1 MRVNGGIMKL
11 KGIIRGRVLIGFAWI
26 LVLLAMPVALA
37 AQEKIVFSSNRDV
50 ASDPEIYV
58 MNTDGSNP
66 KRLTVNTKFDG
77 EASFSADGGKIVFT
91 STRDGNAEIY
101 VMNAD
106 GSNQKRLSNS
116 LGSDAHPS
124 FSPDGTKITFISDR
138 EGGLEIFTMNSDG
151 SNAKRLTSAPFSK
164 FNPSFSPDGTQILFS
179 AIDGNDSEIWLMNAD
194 GTNPVNLTDNTADD
208 RTAKF
213 NSAGTRIVYM
223 SDVDD
228 PVSHDFDIMIMNA
241 DGSNPV
247 NLTNIVGDADP
258 SFSPDGGTVVF
269 TSTSSGNNEIWAMTS
284 GGTGA
289 INLSNN
295 AATESRPS
303 WGFANSVPE
312 LSNVT
317 VTSPIDEGDT
327 ATLAGEIVDGN
338 AGDAITLTV
347 DWGDGHLETFEKS
360 VGPFA
365 LTHTYVDDPSF
376 GSPTDEYMISCTVN
390 DHRFGT
396 DVEGK
401 PVKVNNVNPIVSDLA
416 VTPSPVALGN
426 QVSLSGNYTD
436 PGYHGSPSDEQLSVI
451 VNWGDG
457 QIKTLT
463 TTGAPGAILETHQ
476 YAAAGNY
483 TITVQVNDND
493 SGFTLA
499 PVNVVVSPPP
509 PPAAP
514 TALRVD
520 FIAMNRIQIVWTD
533 NSSNED
539 GFIIEGCAQRGCNNF
554 IELGRVFP
562 NIRHFV
568 HGNLFPN
575 TQYYYRVRAFN
586 AGGMSAYTDVVSAKT
601 LRK

>member
-1 MRVNGGIMKL
+1 MKL
-11 KGIIRGRVLIGFAWI
+11 QRKNYGKLLIGFTFT

-37 AQEKIVFSSNRDV
+37 AQENIVFSSNRDGAGNDEV
-50 ASDPEIYV
+50 YV
-58 MNTDGSNP
+58 MNTNGSDQ
-66 KRLTVNTKFDG
+66 KRLTFNTKFDG
-77 EASFSADGGKIVFT
+77 EASFSSDGGKIVFT

-106 GSNQKRLSNS
+106 GTNQKRLTNS

-151 SNAKRLTSAPFSK
+151 SSPVRLTNPPFSK
-164 FNPSFSPDGTQILFS
+164 FNPSFSPDGTHILFT
-179 AIDGNDSEIWLMNAD
+179 ALDGNDSEIWLMDANGA
-194 GTNPVNLTDNTADD
+194 NPVNLTNNTADD
-208 RTAKF
+208 RTARF

-228 PVSHDFDIMIMNA
+228 PVTHDFDIMIMNA

-247 NLTNIVGDADP
+247 NLTKNIVGDSDP

-269 TSTSSGNNEIWAMTS
+269 ISTRSGDAEIWAMTA

-295 AATESRPS
+295 AAAEFRPS

-317 VTSPIDEGDT
+317 VTSPIDEGET

-338 AGDAITLTV
+338 AGDGITFTV
-347 DWGDGHLETFEKS
+347 DWGDGHSQTFEKS

-365 LTHTYVDDPSF
+365 LTHTYADDPPA
-376 GSPTDEYMISCTVN
+376 GSPADEYVVTYSVN
-390 DHRFGT
+390 DHRFGV
-396 DVEGK
+396 DNGSNI
-401 PVKVNNVNPIVSDLA
+401 VKVNNVNPIVSDLA
-416 VTPSPVALGN
+416 VTPGTVALGN
-426 QVSLSGNYTD
+426 QITLSGNYTD
-436 PGYHGSPSDEQLSVI
+436 PGYHGSPSDEQLNVI
-451 VNWGDG
+451 VIWGDG
-457 QIKTLT
+457 QTKTLA
-463 TTGAPGAILETHQ
+463 TTGGPGAISETHQ
-476 YAAAGNY
+476 YATVGNY
-483 TITVQVNDND
+483 SIKVQVTDND
-493 SGFTLA
+493 GGFTLA
-499 PVNVVVSPPP
+499 PIDVVVSPPP

-514 TALRVD
+514 TDLRVD
-520 FIAMNRIQIVWTD
+520 FIAANRIQIVWTD
-533 NSSNED
+533 NSTNEG
-539 GFIIEGCAQRGCNNF
+539 GFAIERCAQRGCNNF
-554 IELGRVFP
+554 VEIGRVFP
-562 NIRHFV
+562 DIRHFV
-568 HGNLFPN
+568 DVQLFPN